1 MNFQVDWMP
10 QAVTQLADLWLA
22 ATDRNAVTA
31 AAHVVDQTLAVDA
44 DAVGRA
50 VFDTV
55 REYAYPPLGVE
66 FEVIVADARVWV
78 LTVWNSATGRPTASG
93 N

>member
-1 MNFQVDWMP
+1 VKYQVDWVP
-10 QAVTQLADLWLA
+10 QALQTLAGIWVR

-31 AAHVVDQTLAVDA
+31 ASHAIDQTLADDA

-55 REYAYPPLGVE
+55 REYHHPPLGVE
-66 FEVIVADARVWV
+66 FDVIVADAQVWV
-78 LTVWNSATGRPTASG
+78 LTVWETATGRPPATG